1 MENSKDKILDKA
13 EILFAEKGFDGIS
26 MDELARKAKVNKAM
40 IYYYFSSKDKLFGSL
55 IERRINEFDLLLNSL
70 DLDKPDTF
78 NNIMALIYT
87 FAIDYICEHTNIIK
101 IIQYNT
107 LLKPNK
113 YKVDII
119 KFIRPLSDKIKI
131 NLKNKFPDHEMSY
144 KDEIT
149 IINLVLNFVIIKD
162 RIETEDIRKLKKEYV
177 DTLCEISTGI
187 LVKKNK

>member
-78 NNIMALIYT
+78 NNIMVLIYT